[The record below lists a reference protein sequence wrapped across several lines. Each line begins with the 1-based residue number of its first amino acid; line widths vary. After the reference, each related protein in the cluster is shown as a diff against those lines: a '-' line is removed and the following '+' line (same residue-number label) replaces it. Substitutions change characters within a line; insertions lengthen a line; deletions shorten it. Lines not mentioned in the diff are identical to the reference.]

1 MKAPTAA
8 TKPGGMSIAID
19 GVSKS
24 FLSRCGTVVALGNVS
39 LTIRP
44 GEFVSVVGPSGCG
57 KSTLLNLIAGLMTPT
72 SGTVTIGDTRLL
84 CAGPTQR
91 AINSISLRR
100 LTIIV
105 GHTW

>member
-1 MKAPTAA
+1 LLAQRVVMRAPGESPAMKAPTAA

-24 FLSRCGTVVALGNVS
+24 FLSRSGMVVALGNVS

-57 KSTLLNLIAGLMTPT
+57 KSKLSIVEGAHQNSGSYVVAGE
-72 SGTVTIGDTRLL
+72 RLE
-84 CAGPTQR
+84 PR
-91 AINSISLRR
+91 P
-100 LTIIV
+100 
-105 GHTW
+105 